1 MSEAT
6 DLEAG
11 GAGRPPGTSTK
22 AIQEYPF
29 GRPVMARD
37 LYRWG
42 TIIGAL
48 TLLLVL
54 SKLELLALEAFPDT
68 LTQGFTFAEWVNAV
82 EDWLRDHYRWLTRG
96 IAEGLAVALKA
107 AERIL
112 LGLPWVVVTLSIALA
127 ALRYGGLRLALFC
140 VVAVAFWGVV
150 DMWKPAMETLGLIG
164 ISVALSVVI
173 GVLVGVACSQSNVLW
188 SMVRPVLDT
197 MQTMPT
203 FVYLIPA
210 IFFFGIGDPPAV
222 AATVIYALP
231 PAVRLTNLGIRQV
244 SAETVEAAR
253 AFGSTTAQ
261 TLIKVQLPLAMPS
274 IMMGINQT
282 VMMGLAMVVIATFIG
297 AGGLGYEV
305 WGALRRI
312 KVGWALEGGLCIVF
326 MAIMFDRIGYAIS
339 QAHERRAASRFRLLP
354 ERFEHQPLAQA
365 LEKAIDLVYARCGA
379 VSRGF
384 AAFLAYMVERGA
396 RLVSGDDT
404 ARGLRNLIT
413 RNSFLLTSLALLAVL
428 IVIDRYFASFGV
440 FPESWEYSIRKPVDR
455 ALNELKVHEGF
466 YAFTTFIRASVF
478 NWILDPLADLLA
490 WVPWWYFTGIVALVA
505 WMSAGRTVALVSVAC
520 LLFVGAVGLWSISM
534 FTLATIL
541 ASVLICMLIGLPIG
555 ILAACSDIVESIVRP
570 ILDAM
575 QTMPPFVYLV
585 PVLMFFGGNVVSA
598 VIATVIYAVPPLIRL
613 TNLGIREVSLQSIEV
628 SHSFGST
635 FLQTMTKVK
644 LPLALPSIMMGVNQ
658 AVIFAV
664 AMTVIT
670 PLIGGAGLGQEVFTA
685 LSVVDTGKGF
695 EAGLAI
701 VFIAVIMDRIT
712 QAWSRQRQMALGL
725 ET

>member
-1 MSEAT
+1 MPAT
-6 DLEAG
+6 SKE
-11 GAGRPPGTSTK
+11 RY
-22 AIQEYPF
+22 Q
-29 GRPVMARD
+29 
-37 LYRWG
+37 WG
-42 TIIGAL
+42 TLIAGL

-54 SKLELLALEAFPDT
+54 SKLEVLALQAFPEA
-68 LTQGFTFAEWVNAV
+68 LSKGFTFAEWVNAV
-82 EDWLRDHYRWLTRG
+82 EDWLREHYRWLTRG
-96 IAEGLAVALKA
+96 ISGGLAVALKA
-107 AERIL
+107 AERFL
-112 LGLPWVVVTLSIALA
+112 LGLPWVVVTLGIALL
-127 ALRYGGLRLALFC
+127 ALRFGGLRLALFS
-140 VVAVAFWGVV
+140 VVAVVFWGVV

-164 ISVALSVVI
+164 ISVLISVVI
-173 GVLVGVACSQSNVLW
+173 GVLVGVACSQSNLMW
-188 SMVRPVLDT
+188 SIVRPVLDT

-253 AFGSTTAQ
+253 AFGSTTVQ
-261 TLIKVQLPLAMPS
+261 TLLKVQLPLAMPS
-274 IMMGINQT
+274 IMMGVNQT
-282 VMMGLAMVVIATFIG
+282 VMMGLGMVVIATFIG

-326 MAIMFDRIGYAIS
+326 MAILFDRLGYAIS
-339 QAHERRAASRFRLLP
+339 QAREGRAASRFRLLP
-354 ERFEHQPLAQA
+354 ERWEHQPLARGV
-365 LEKAIDLVYARCGA
+365 EHVIGVVYALCA
-379 VSRGF
+379 ALSRGLTMVVAG
-384 AAFLAYMVERGA
+384 AAERVA
-396 RLVSGDDT
+396 RLVAGDDG
-404 ARGLRNLIT
+404 ARGLRELVT
-413 RNSFLLTSLALLAVL
+413 RHAFLLTSLVLLVALV
-428 IVIDRYFASFGV
+428 VIDRYLLSFGA
-440 FPESWEYSIRKPVDR
+440 FPEAWEYSMRKPVDR
-455 ALNELKVHEGF
+455 ALNELKVNEGF
-466 YAFTTFIRASVF
+466 YAFTTFIRAAVF
-478 NWILDPLADLLA
+478 LWILDPLADLLA
-490 WVPWWYFTGIVALVA
+490 WLPWWYFTGIVALVA
-505 WMSAGRTVALVSVAC
+505 WISAGRTVALVSIAC
-520 LLFVGAVGLWSISM
+520 LLFIGAVDLWSVSM

-555 ILAACSDIVESIVRP
+555 ILAACSDWVESIVRP

-575 QTMPPFVYLV
+575 QTLPPFVYLV

-613 TNLGIREVSLQSIEV
+613 TNLGIREVSAQSIEAA
-628 SHSFGST
+628 SSFGST
-635 FLQTMTKVK
+635 FMQTMTKVK

-685 LSVVDTGKGF
+685 LSVIDTGKGF

-701 VFIAVIMDRIT
+701 VFIAVVLDRIT
-712 QAWSRQRQMALGL
+712 QAWSRRRQQALGL
-725 ET
+725 ES

>member
-1 MSEAT
+1 M
-6 DLEAG
+6 
-11 GAGRPPGTSTK
+11 
-22 AIQEYPF
+22 I
-29 GRPVMARD
+29 
-37 LYRWG
+37 
-42 TIIGAL
+42 
-48 TLLLVL
+48 TLGIA
-54 SKLELLALEAFPDT
+54 LLALRF
-68 LTQGFTFAEWVNAV
+68 
-82 EDWLRDHYRWLTRG
+82 
-96 IAEGLAVALKA
+96 
-107 AERIL
+107 
-112 LGLPWVVVTLSIALA
+112 
-127 ALRYGGLRLALFC
+127 GGLRLALFSVIA
-140 VVAVAFWGVV
+140 VVFWGVV

-164 ISVALSVVI
+164 ISVLLSVVI
-173 GVLVGVACSQSNVLW
+173 GVLVGVACSQSNLMW
-188 SMVRPVLDT
+188 SIVRPVLDT

-244 SAETVEAAR
+244 SAEAVEAAR
-253 AFGSTTAQ
+253 AFGSTTVQ
-261 TLIKVQLPLAMPS
+261 TLLKVQLPLAMPS
-274 IMMGINQT
+274 IMMGVNQT
-282 VMMGLAMVVIATFIG
+282 VMMGLGMVVIATFIG

-326 MAIMFDRIGYAIS
+326 MAILFDRLGYAIS
-339 QAHERRAASRFRLLP
+339 QAREGRAASRFRLLP
-354 ERFEHQPLAQA
+354 ERWEHQPLARGVEHAIGVVYGLCAA
-365 LEKAIDLVYARCGA
+365 L
-379 VSRGF
+379 SRGLTLLVAS
-384 AAFLAYMVERGA
+384 AAA
-396 RLVSGDDT
+396 RVARAVAGDDG
-404 ARGLRNLIT
+404 ARGLRELVT
-413 RNSFLLTSLALLAVL
+413 RHAFLLTSLALLVALV
-428 IVIDRYFASFGV
+428 VIDRYLLSFGA
-440 FPESWEYSIRKPVDR
+440 FPEAWEYSMRKPVDR
-455 ALNELKVHEGF
+455 ALNELKVNEGF
-466 YAFTTFIRASVF
+466 YAFTTFIRSVVF
-478 NWILDPLADLLA
+478 PLGPGSPGGPAGLA
-490 WVPWWYFTGIVALVA
+490 AVVVLHGARGPGGVGVGGPHGGAGIDRLPALH
-505 WMSAGRTVALVSVAC
+505 R
-520 LLFVGAVGLWSISM
+520 AVDLWSVSM

-555 ILAACSDIVESIVRP
+555 ILAACSDWVESIVRP

-613 TNLGIREVSLQSIEV
+613 TNLGIREVSAESIEAA
-628 SHSFGST
+628 SSFGST
-635 FLQTMTKVK
+635 FTQTLTKVK

-701 VFIAVIMDRIT
+701 VFIAVVMDRIT
-712 QAWSRQRQMALGL
+712 QAWSRQRQQALGL
-725 ET
+725 ES

>member
-1 MSEAT
+1 M
-6 DLEAG
+6 
-11 GAGRPPGTSTK
+11 GR
-22 AIQEYPF
+22 E
-29 GRPVMARD
+29 
-37 LYRWG
+37 LYRP
-42 TIIGAL
+42 GA
-48 TLLLVL
+48 VVVGL
-54 SKLELLALEAFPDT
+54 SVLLALTKLDVLALQAFPEA
-68 LTQGFTFAEWVNAV
+68 LIQGFTFAEWVNAV
-82 EDWLRDHYRWLTRG
+82 EDWLREHYRWLTRG
-96 IAEGLAVALKA
+96 ISEGLKVALGA
-107 AERIL
+107 AESIL
-112 LGLPWVVVTLSIALA
+112 LGLPWLVVALGIALV

-140 VVAVAFWGVV
+140 VAAVAFWGVV
-150 DMWKPAMETLGLIG
+150 DMWKPAMETLSLIG
-164 ISVALSVVI
+164 ISVILSVII
-173 GVLVGVACSQSNVLW
+173 GVLAGVACSQSNVLW

-282 VMMGLAMVVIATFIG
+282 VMMGLGMVVIATFIG

-326 MAIMFDRIGYAIS
+326 MAILFDRLGYAMS
-339 QAHERRAASRFRLLP
+339 QAREGRALSRFRLLP
-354 ERFEHQPLAQA
+354 QRFEHQPLARA
-365 LEKAIDLVYARCGA
+365 TERVIGVVYARCGA

-384 AAFLAYMVERGA
+384 TAFLAYLVERGLRPVTGGDSA
-396 RLVSGDDT
+396 RRLGD
-404 ARGLRNLIT
+404 LIT
-413 RNSFLLTSLALLAVL
+413 RHAFFVTSLALLAGLV
-428 IVIDRYFASFGV
+428 VIDRYFASFGT
-440 FPESWEYSIRKPVDR
+440 FPEAWEYSIRKPVDR

-466 YAFTTFIRASVF
+466 YAFTTFIRAAVF
-478 NWILDPLADLLA
+478 TWILDPLADGLA
-490 WVPWWYFTGIVALVA
+490 WLPWWYFTGLVALVA

-520 LLFVGAVGLWSISM
+520 LVFIGAVDLWSVSM

-555 ILAACSDIVESIVRP
+555 ILAACSNVVEAIVRP

-613 TNLGIREVSLQSIEV
+613 TNLGIREVSTQSIEAAD
-628 SHSFGST
+628 SFGST

-701 VFIAVIMDRIT
+701 VFIAVVMDRIT

-725 ET
+725 ES

>member
-1 MSEAT
+1 MLK
-6 DLEAG
+6 D
-11 GAGRPPGTSTK
+11 
-22 AIQEYPF
+22 IH
-29 GRPVMARD
+29 
-37 LYRWG
+37 RWG
-42 TIIGAL
+42 TVIVGL
-48 TLLLVL
+48 TLLLGM
-54 SKLELLALEAFPDT
+54 SKLGLLAIQAFPEA
-68 LTQGFTFAEWVNAV
+68 LISGFTFAEWVNAI
-82 EDWLRDHYRWLTRG
+82 EDWLREHYRWLTRG
-96 IAEGLAVALKA
+96 ISEGLAVALGA
-107 AERIL
+107 AEGIL
-112 LGLPWVVVTLSIALA
+112 LGLPWVVVTLGIALV
-127 ALRYGGLRLALFC
+127 ALRYGGLRLAIFS
-140 VVAVAFWGVV
+140 VVAVVFWGVV
-150 DMWKPAMETLGLIG
+150 GMWKPAMETLSLIG
-164 ISVALSVVI
+164 ISVVLSVII
-173 GVLVGVACSQSNVLW
+173 GVLVGVACSQSNLLW

-244 SAETVEAAR
+244 SAEAVEAAR
-253 AFGSTTAQ
+253 AFGSTTVQ
-261 TLIKVQLPLAMPS
+261 TLLKVQLPLAMPS

-282 VMMGLAMVVIATFIG
+282 VMMGLGMVVIATFIG

-326 MAIMFDRIGYAIS
+326 MAILFDRIGYAVS
-339 QAHERRAASRFRLLP
+339 RSGEGRAMSRFRLLP
-354 ERFEHQPLAQA
+354 DRYEHQPLAQA
-365 LEKAIDLVYARCGA
+365 VEHVIGLVYAGCDA
-379 VSRGF
+379 LSRGLT
-384 AAFLAYMVERGA
+384 ALLAHVVERGA
-396 RLVSGDDT
+396 RLVFGRDA
-404 ARGLRNLIT
+404 ARGVGELVT
-413 RNSFLLTSLALLAVL
+413 RHAFLVTGVALLVAL
-428 IVIDRYFASFGV
+428 AVIDRYFASFGS
-440 FPESWEYSIRKPVDR
+440 FPEAWEYSIRKPVDG
-455 ALNELKVHEGF
+455 ALHVLKVHDGF
-466 YAFTTFIRASVF
+466 YAFTTFVRASVF
-478 NWILDPLADLLA
+478 TWILDPLADLLA
-490 WVPWWYFTGIVALVA
+490 WLPWWYFTGLVALVA
-505 WMSAGRTVALVSVAC
+505 WKSAGRTVALVSIAC
-520 LLFVGAVGLWSISM
+520 LLFIGAIDLWSVAM

-541 ASVLICMLIGLPIG
+541 ASVIICALIGLPIG
-555 ILAACSDIVESIVRP
+555 ILAACSNVVESILRP

-613 TNLGIREVSLQSIEV
+613 TNLGIREVSAQSIEAAN
-628 SHSFGST
+628 SFGST
-635 FLQTMTKVK
+635 FLQTLTKVR

-658 AVIFAV
+658 AVVFAV

-685 LSVVDTGKGF
+685 LSVVNTGQGF

-701 VFIAVIMDRIT
+701 VFIAVVMDRIT

>member
-1 MSEAT
+1 MPT
-6 DLEAG
+6 
-11 GAGRPPGTSTK
+11 TSK
-22 AIQEYPF
+22 ERYQ
-29 GRPVMARD
+29 
-37 LYRWG
+37 WG
-42 TIIGAL
+42 TLIAGL

-54 SKLELLALEAFPDT
+54 SKLEVLALQAFPEA
-68 LTQGFTFAEWVNAV
+68 LTKGFTFAEWVNAV
-82 EDWLRDHYRWLTRG
+82 EDWLREHYRWLTRG
-96 IAEGLAVALKA
+96 ISQGLAIALKA
-107 AERIL
+107 AEAFL
-112 LGLPWVVVTLSIALA
+112 LGLPWVVVTLGIALL
-127 ALRYGGLRLALFC
+127 ALRFGGLRLALFS
-140 VVAVAFWGVV
+140 VVAVVFWGVV

-164 ISVALSVVI
+164 ISVLLSVVI
-173 GVLVGVACSQSNVLW
+173 GVLLGVACSQSNLMW
-188 SMVRPVLDT
+188 SIVRPVLDT

-244 SAETVEAAR
+244 SAEAVEAAR
-253 AFGSTTAQ
+253 AFGSTTVQ
-261 TLIKVQLPLAMPS
+261 TLLKVQLPLAMPS
-274 IMMGINQT
+274 IMMGVNQT
-282 VMMGLAMVVIATFIG
+282 VMMGLGMVVIATFIG

-326 MAIMFDRIGYAIS
+326 MAILFDRLGYAIS
-339 QAHERRAASRFRLLP
+339 QAREGRAASRFRLLP
-354 ERFEHQPLAQA
+354 ERWEHQPLAQGVEHAIGVVYGLCAA
-365 LEKAIDLVYARCGA
+365 L
-379 VSRGF
+379 SRGLTLVVAS
-384 AAFLAYMVERGA
+384 AAA
-396 RLVSGDDT
+396 RAARVVAGDDG
-404 ARGLRNLIT
+404 ARGLRELII
-413 RNSFLLTSLALLAVL
+413 RHAFLLTSLALLVALV
-428 IVIDRYFASFGV
+428 VIDRYLLSFGA
-440 FPESWEYSIRKPVDR
+440 FPEAWEYSMRKPVDR
-455 ALNELKVHEGF
+455 ALNELKVNEGF
-466 YAFTTFIRASVF
+466 YAFTTFIRSVVF
-478 NWILDPLADLLA
+478 LWILDPLADLLA
-490 WVPWWYFTGIVALVA
+490 WLPWWYFTGLVALVA
-505 WMSAGRTVALVSVAC
+505 WVSAGRTVALVSIAC
-520 LLFVGAVGLWSISM
+520 LLFIGAVDLWSVSM

-555 ILAACSDIVESIVRP
+555 ILAACSDWVESIVRP

-613 TNLGIREVSLQSIEV
+613 TNLGIREVSAESIEAA
-628 SHSFGST
+628 SSFGST
-635 FLQTMTKVK
+635 FMQTMTKVK

-701 VFIAVIMDRIT
+701 VFIAVVMDRIT
-712 QAWSRQRQMALGL
+712 QAWSRQRQLALGL
-725 ET
+725 ES

>member
-1 MSEAT
+1 M
-6 DLEAG
+6 
-11 GAGRPPGTSTK
+11 
-22 AIQEYPF
+22 
-29 GRPVMARD
+29 MARGR
-37 LYRWG
+37 YRWG
-42 TIIGAL
+42 AVIVGL
-48 TLLLVL
+48 TLLLL
-54 SKLELLALEAFPDT
+54 ASKLELLSLQTFPEALI
-68 LTQGFTFAEWVNAV
+68 QGFTFAEWVNAV
-82 EDWLRDHYRWLTRG
+82 EDWLRDNYRWLTRA
-96 IAEGLAVALKA
+96 IAGALAVALKA
-107 AERIL
+107 AESVL
-112 LGLPWVVVTLSIALA
+112 LGLPWVVVTLGIALV
-127 ALRYGGLRLALFC
+127 ALHFGGLRLALFC
-140 VVAVAFWGVV
+140 VVAVVFWGVV

-164 ISVALSVVI
+164 ISVALSVLI

-253 AFGSTTAQ
+253 AFGSTTVQ
-261 TLIKVQLPLAMPS
+261 TLLKVQLPLAMPS

-282 VMMGLAMVVIATFIG
+282 VMMGLGMVVIATFIG

-326 MAIMFDRIGYAIS
+326 MAILFDRLGYAIS
-339 QAHERRAASRFRLLP
+339 QAREPRAASRFRLLP
-354 ERFEHQPLAQA
+354 ARYEHQPLARA
-365 LEKAIDLVYARCGA
+365 VERAIGFVYAACGA
-379 VSRGF
+379 VSRGLTALVAH
-384 AAFLAYMVERGA
+384 AAERAA
-396 RLVSGDDT
+396 RIVAGDDT
-404 ARGLRNLIT
+404 ARGLRELIT
-413 RNSFLLTSLALLAVL
+413 RHAFLLTSLALLAALV
-428 IVIDRYFASFGV
+428 VIDRHFASFGA

-466 YAFTTFIRASVF
+466 YAFTTFIRATVF
-478 NWILDPLADLLA
+478 NWILDPLADFLA
-490 WVPWWYFTGIVALVA
+490 WLPWWYFTGIVALVA
-505 WMSAGRTVALVSVAC
+505 WVSAGRTVALVSVAC
-520 LLFVGAVGLWSISM
+520 LLFIGAVGLWSVSM

-541 ASVLICMLIGLPIG
+541 ASVLICMALGLPIG
-555 ILAACSDIVESIVRP
+555 ILAACSDLLESIVRP

-613 TNLGIREVSLQSIEV
+613 TNLGIREVSAQSIEAAD
-628 SHSFGST
+628 SFGST
-635 FLQTMTKVK
+635 FLQTMAKVK

-701 VFIAVIMDRIT
+701 VFIAVVMDRIT

-725 ET
+725 EA

>member
-1 MSEAT
+1 
-6 DLEAG
+6 
-11 GAGRPPGTSTK
+11 
-22 AIQEYPF
+22 
-29 GRPVMARD
+29 MARR

-42 TIIGAL
+42 TIIGVL

-54 SKLELLALEAFPDT
+54 SKLELLALQAFPDT

-96 IAEGLAVALKA
+96 IAEGLAVALEA

-112 LGLPWVVVTLSIALA
+112 LGLPWMVVPLGIALV

-140 VVAVAFWGVV
+140 VVAVVFWGMVG
-150 DMWKPAMETLGLIG
+150 MWKPAMETLGLIG

-173 GVLVGVACSQSNVLW
+173 GVLVGVACSQSTVLW
-188 SMVRPVLDT
+188 SIVRPVLDT

-354 ERFEHQPLAQA
+354 ARFEHQPLAQA

-379 VSRGF
+379 VSRGC

-413 RNSFLLTSLALLAVL
+413 RNSFLLTSLALLAAL
-428 IVIDRYFASFGV
+428 IVIDRYFASFGA

-478 NWILDPLADLLA
+478 NWILDPLADFLA

-520 LLFVGAVGLWSISM
+520 LLFIGAVGLWSISM

-628 SHSFGST
+628 SRSFGST

-725 ET
+725 EP

>member
-1 MSEAT
+1 MAT
-6 DLEAG
+6 LHRAG
-11 GAGRPPGTSTK
+11 AVIVG
-22 AIQEYPF
+22 
-29 GRPVMARD
+29 
-37 LYRWG
+37 
-42 TIIGAL
+42 L
-48 TLLLVL
+48 TLLLAV
-54 SKLELLALEAFPDT
+54 SKLGVFAFGSFPEALVT
-68 LTQGFTFAEWVNAV
+68 GFTFAEWVNAV

-96 IAEGLAVALKA
+96 ISEALALALAAAEGV
-107 AERIL
+107 L
-112 LGLPWVVVTLSIALA
+112 LGVPWVVVTLGIALV
-127 ALRYGGLRLALFC
+127 ALRYGGLRLALFS
-140 VVAVAFWGVV
+140 VVAVLFWGVV
-150 DMWKPAMETLGLIG
+150 DMWKPAMETLSLIG
-164 ISVALSVVI
+164 ISVLLSVVI
-173 GVLVGVACSQSNVLW
+173 GVAVGVACSQSNVLW
-188 SMVRPVLDT
+188 SVVRPILDT

-222 AATVIYALP
+222 AATVIYAMP

-244 SAETVEAAR
+244 SAEAVEAAR

-261 TLIKVQLPLAMPS
+261 ILVKVQLPLAMPS

-282 VMMGLAMVVIATFIG
+282 VMMGLGMVVIATFIG

-326 MAIMFDRIGYAIS
+326 MAILFDRLGYAVG
-339 QAHERRAASRFRLLP
+339 RARDGRAEPRFRLLP
-354 ERFEHQPLAQA
+354 ERLEHRALARGIEYVIGIVHA
-365 LEKAIDLVYARCGA
+365 WCGA
-379 VSRGF
+379 LSRGF
-384 AAFLAYMVERGA
+384 AVLLAHAVERA
-396 RLVSGDDT
+396 LRPVSGAGA
-404 ARGLRNLIT
+404 ARGVREFMT
-413 RNSFLLTSLALLAVL
+413 RHSFLLTSLALLAVL
-428 IVIDRYFASFGV
+428 ILIDRHVASFGA

-478 NWILDPLADLLA
+478 NWVLDPLADLLA
-490 WVPWWYFTGIVALVA
+490 WLPWWYFIGVVALAA
-505 WMSAGRTVALVSVAC
+505 WMSAGRTVALVSVGC
-520 LLFVGAVGLWSISM
+520 LLFIGAVGLWSVSM

-541 ASVLICMLIGLPIG
+541 ASVLICVVVGLPIG
-555 ILAACSDIVESIVRP
+555 ILTACSDVIESIVRP

-585 PVLMFFGGNVVSA
+585 PVLMLFGGNVVSA

-613 TNLGIREVSLQSIEV
+613 TNLGIREVSAQSIEAAD
-628 SHSFGST
+628 SFGST

-712 QAWSRQRQMALGL
+712 QAWSRQRQKALGL
-725 ET
+725 ES

>member
-1 MSEAT
+1 M
-6 DLEAG
+6 
-11 GAGRPPGTSTK
+11 TK
-22 AIQEYPF
+22 Q
-29 GRPVMARD
+29 D

-42 TIIGAL
+42 AIVAGL
-48 TLLLVL
+48 SLVLVL
-54 SKLELLALEAFPDT
+54 SKLDLFALQAFPDA
-68 LTQGFTFAEWVNAV
+68 LVQGFTFAEWVNAV

-96 IAEGLAVALKA
+96 IAEALKVALGA
-107 AERIL
+107 AEGIL
-112 LGLPWVVVTLSIALA
+112 LGLPWVVVTLGIALV
-127 ALRYGGLRLALFC
+127 ALRYGGLRLAAFC
-140 VVAVAFWGVV
+140 VGAVLFWGVV
-150 DMWKPAMETLGLIG
+150 DMWEPAMETLSLIG
-164 ISVALSVVI
+164 ISVFLSVAI

-188 SMVRPVLDT
+188 SMMRPALDT

-261 TLIKVQLPLAMPS
+261 TLVKVQLPLAMPS
-274 IMMGINQT
+274 IMLGINQT

-326 MAIMFDRIGYAIS
+326 MAVMFDRLGYAIS
-339 QAHERRAASRFRLLP
+339 QAHEHRGASRFRLLP
-354 ERFEHQPLAQA
+354 DRFEHQPLARAVENAVGFVYVLFGVASRSFTA
-365 LEKAIDLVYARCGA
+365 L
-379 VSRGF
+379 
-384 AAFLAYMVERGA
+384 LATIVERVA
-396 RLVSGDDT
+396 RLVCGDNT
-404 ARGLRNLIT
+404 ARELRESIA
-413 RNSFLLTSLALLAVL
+413 RHSFLLTSLALLALLVL
-428 IVIDRYFASFGV
+428 IDRHLASFGA
-440 FPESWEYSIRKPVDR
+440 FPEAWEYSIRKPVDR
-455 ALNELKVHEGF
+455 VLNALKVHEGF

-478 NWILDPLADLLA
+478 NWLLDPLADFLA
-490 WVPWWYFTGIVALVA
+490 WLPWWYFTGLVALVA
-505 WMSAGRTVALVSVAC
+505 WMSAGRTVAIVSIAC
-520 LLFVGAVGLWSISM
+520 LLFIGAVDLWSVSM

-541 ASVLICMLIGLPIG
+541 ASVLICMLIGFPIG
-555 ILAACSDIVESIVRP
+555 ILAGCSDIVESIVRP

-613 TNLGIREVSLQSIEV
+613 TNLGIREVSTESIEAA
-628 SHSFGST
+628 HSFGST
-635 FLQTMTKVK
+635 FLQTMAKVK

-670 PLIGGAGLGQEVFTA
+670 PLIGGAGLGQEVFIA
-685 LSVVDTGKGF
+685 LSVVDTGRGF

-701 VFIAVIMDRIT
+701 VFIAVVMDRIT

-725 ET
+725 ES

>member
-1 MSEAT
+1 M
-6 DLEAG
+6 L
-11 GAGRPPGTSTK
+11 
-22 AIQEYPF
+22 
-29 GRPVMARD
+29 RD
-37 LYRWG
+37 IHRWG
-42 TIIGAL
+42 TVVVGL
-48 TLLLVL
+48 TLLLGMA
-54 SKLELLALEAFPDT
+54 KLDLLAIQAFPEA
-68 LTQGFTFAEWVNAV
+68 LVQGFTFADWVNAI
-82 EDWLRDHYRWLTRG
+82 EDWLREHYRWLTRG
-96 IAEGLAVALKA
+96 IAEGLAVALEA
-107 AERIL
+107 AEDFL
-112 LGLPWVVVTLSIALA
+112 LGLPWVVVTLGIALV
-127 ALRYGGLRLALFC
+127 ALRYGGLRLAIFC
-140 VVAVAFWGVV
+140 VVAVVFWGVV

-164 ISVALSVVI
+164 ISVLLSVVI

-188 SMVRPVLDT
+188 SVVRPILDT

-261 TLIKVQLPLAMPS
+261 ILVKVQLPLAMPS
-274 IMMGINQT
+274 IMMGVNQT
-282 VMMGLAMVVIATFIG
+282 VMMGLGMVVIATFIG

-326 MAIMFDRIGYAIS
+326 MAILFDRLGYAIS
-339 QAHERRAASRFRLLP
+339 QAREGRTMSRFRLLP
-354 ERFEHQPLAQA
+354 ERFEHQPLAR
-365 LEKAIDLVYARCGA
+365 AIEHVVGLVYAWVGA
-379 VSRGF
+379 ISRGF
-384 AAFLAYMVERGA
+384 TTCLAWVVERGA
-396 RLVSGDDT
+396 RLVSGDDS
-404 ARGLRNLIT
+404 ARGLGNLIT
-413 RNSFLLTSLALLAVL
+413 RHAFFVTSLALLIGLV
-428 IVIDRYFASFGV
+428 VIDRYFASFGS
-440 FPESWEYSIRKPVDR
+440 FPEAWEYSIRKPVDR
-455 ALNELKVHEGF
+455 ALNDLKVHEGF
-466 YAFTTFIRASVF
+466 YAFTTFIRGAVF
-478 NWILDPLADLLA
+478 NWILDPLADFLA
-490 WVPWWYFTGIVALVA
+490 WLPWWYFTGIVALVA

-520 LLFVGAVGLWSISM
+520 LLFIGAVDLWSVSM

-541 ASVLICMLIGLPIG
+541 ASVLICMIIGLPIG
-555 ILAACSDIVESIVRP
+555 ILAACSNVFESIVRP

-613 TNLGIREVSLQSIEV
+613 TNLGIREVSAQSIEAA
-628 SHSFGST
+628 HSFGST
-635 FLQTMTKVK
+635 FLQTLTKVK
-644 LPLALPSIMMGVNQ
+644 LPLAIPSIMMGVNQ

-685 LSVVDTGKGF
+685 LSVVNTGQGF

-701 VFIAVIMDRIT
+701 VFIAVVMDRIT
-712 QAWSRQRQMALGL
+712 QAWSRQRQTALGL
-725 ET
+725 ES

>member
-1 MSEAT
+1 MPTTSKERYQWGA
-6 DLEAG
+6 LIAG
-11 GAGRPPGTSTK
+11 
-22 AIQEYPF
+22 
-29 GRPVMARD
+29 
-37 LYRWG
+37 
-42 TIIGAL
+42 L

-54 SKLELLALEAFPDT
+54 SKLEVLALQAFPEA
-68 LTQGFTFAEWVNAV
+68 LTKGFTFAEWVNAV
-82 EDWLRDHYRWLTRG
+82 EDWLREHYRWLTRG
-96 IAEGLAVALKA
+96 ISQGLAIALKA
-107 AERIL
+107 AESFL
-112 LGLPWVVVTLSIALA
+112 LGLPWVVVTLGIALL
-127 ALRYGGLRLALFC
+127 ALRFGGLRLALFS
-140 VVAVAFWGVV
+140 VVAVVFWGVV

-164 ISVALSVVI
+164 ISVLLSVVI
-173 GVLVGVACSQSNVLW
+173 GVLVGVACSQSNLMW
-188 SMVRPVLDT
+188 SIVRPVLDT

-244 SAETVEAAR
+244 SAEAVEAAR
-253 AFGSTTAQ
+253 AFGSTTVQ
-261 TLIKVQLPLAMPS
+261 TLLKVQLPLAMPS
-274 IMMGINQT
+274 IMMGVNQT
-282 VMMGLAMVVIATFIG
+282 VMMGLGMVVIATFIG

-326 MAIMFDRIGYAIS
+326 MAVLFDRLGYAIS
-339 QAHERRAASRFRLLP
+339 RAREGRAASRFRLLP
-354 ERFEHQPLAQA
+354 ERWEHRPLARGVEHAIGVVYGLCAA
-365 LEKAIDLVYARCGA
+365 L
-379 VSRGF
+379 SRGLTLVVAS
-384 AAFLAYMVERGA
+384 AAERVA
-396 RLVSGDDT
+396 RVVAGDDG
-404 ARGLRNLIT
+404 ARGLRELVT
-413 RNSFLLTSLALLAVL
+413 RHAFLLTSLALLVALV
-428 IVIDRYFASFGV
+428 VIDRYLLGFGA
-440 FPESWEYSIRKPVDR
+440 FPEAWEYSMRKPVDR
-455 ALNELKVHEGF
+455 VLNELKVNEGF
-466 YAFTTFIRASVF
+466 YAFTTFIRSVVF
-478 NWILDPLADLLA
+478 LWILDPLADLLA
-490 WVPWWYFTGIVALVA
+490 WLPWWYFTGLVALVA
-505 WMSAGRTVALVSVAC
+505 WVSAGRTVALVSIAC
-520 LLFVGAVGLWSISM
+520 LLFIGAVGLWSVSM

-555 ILAACSDIVESIVRP
+555 ILAACSDWVESIVRP

-613 TNLGIREVSLQSIEV
+613 TNLGIREVSAESIEAA
-628 SHSFGST
+628 SSFGST
-635 FLQTMTKVK
+635 FMQTMTKVK

-701 VFIAVIMDRIT
+701 VFIAVVMDRIT
-712 QAWSRQRQMALGL
+712 QAWSRQRQLALGL
-725 ET
+725 ES

>member
-1 MSEAT
+1 M
-6 DLEAG
+6 L
-11 GAGRPPGTSTK
+11 TSR
-22 AIQEYPF
+22 A
-29 GRPVMARD
+29 

-42 TIIGAL
+42 ALIAGL

-54 SKLELLALEAFPDT
+54 SKLEVLALQAFPEA
-68 LTQGFTFAEWVNAV
+68 LTEGFTFAEWVNAV
-82 EDWLRDHYRWLTRG
+82 EDWLREHYRWLTRG
-96 IAEGLAVALKA
+96 IAEALAVALET
-107 AERIL
+107 AERVL
-112 LGLPWVVVTLSIALA
+112 LGVPWVVITLGVALV
-127 ALRYGGLRLALFC
+127 ALRFGGLRLALFS
-140 VVAVAFWGVV
+140 VIAVLFWGVV
-150 DMWKPAMETLGLIG
+150 DMWKPAMETLSLIG
-164 ISVALSVVI
+164 ISVLLSVVI
-173 GVLVGVACSQSNVLW
+173 GVLVGVACSQSNLMW
-188 SMVRPVLDT
+188 SIVRPVLDT

-261 TLIKVQLPLAMPS
+261 TLLKVQFPLAMPS
-274 IMMGINQT
+274 IMLGINQT

-326 MAIMFDRIGYAIS
+326 MAILFDRLGYAIS
-339 QAHERRAASRFRLLP
+339 QARESRAGSRFRLLP
-354 ERFEHQPLAQA
+354 ERFERQPLARGI
-365 LEKAIDLVYARCGA
+365 EYAIGVVYALCSA
-379 VSRGF
+379 FSRGLTLLVAN
-384 AAFLAYMVERGA
+384 AAERAA
-396 RLVSGDDT
+396 RVVAGDDT
-404 ARGLRNLIT
+404 ARGLRELVT
-413 RNSFLLTSLALLAVL
+413 RHAFLLTSLVVLAALV
-428 IVIDRYFASFGV
+428 VIDRYLLSFGA
-440 FPESWEYSIRKPVDR
+440 FPEAWEYSIRKPVDQ
-455 ALNELKVHEGF
+455 ALNALKVHEGF

-490 WVPWWYFTGIVALVA
+490 WLPWWYFTGMVALVA
-505 WMSAGRTVALVSVAC
+505 WVSAGRTVALVSIAC
-520 LLFVGAVGLWSISM
+520 LIFIGAVDLWPIAM

-555 ILAACSDIVESIVRP
+555 ILAACSDVMESIVRP

-613 TNLGIREVSLQSIEV
+613 TNLGIREVSVESIEAA
-628 SHSFGST
+628 SSFGST

-685 LSVVDTGKGF
+685 LSVVNTGKGF

-701 VFIAVIMDRIT
+701 VFIAVVLDRIT
-712 QAWSRQRQMALGL
+712 QAWSRQRQVALGL